1 MVVRVVNTG
10 RHNVT
15 GNLGECG
22 RVREREVLT
31 SKDDCTESA
40 HDVRVLGWS
49 SLFSWFTL
57 ATAEH
62 RLDAGRER
70 RPGLGWGV
78 SGAYKREAGG
88 RAAAGG
94 RRRDATRLARRDK
107 EGGVEETEGT
117 SARSR
122 ADRCG

>member
-1 MVVRVVNTG
+1 MVVRVENTG

-49 SLFSWFTL
+49 SLFTWF
-57 ATAEH
+57 A
-62 RLDAGRER
+62 
-70 RPGLGWGV
+70 
-78 SGAYKREAGG
+78 
-88 RAAAGG
+88 
-94 RRRDATRLARRDK
+94 
-107 EGGVEETEGT
+107 
-117 SARSR
+117 
-122 ADRCG
+122 